1 MADEEYKQKVDSAK
15 QTVQEIFKSG
25 QDKGISI
32 SEIEDD
38 IETYLKS
45 QGLTSF
51 DLKTDGNRREASYL
65 TAFTNGFNTQLKD
78 ILNSVVPELAS
89 ALDVKKFGIWDVD
102 ALIDRETTVKQ
113 ATKDIIDGIFT
124 EEIIPGQKP
133 FIDGGYTPQTLG
145 EQMADRAGADIINLL
160 GIVAAPQVAVGN
172 APATAY
178 ANTFKDPKKVSE
190 FYNAVQNSI
199 NTLLRQYRDNPAK
212 SFLSDVATSIGFSG
226 GAELGETIT

>member
-51 DLKTDGNRREASYL
+51 DLKTDGNRRDASYL

-102 ALIDRETTVKQ
+102 VLIDRETTVKYFYRRNYTG
-113 ATKDIIDGIFT
+113 TK
-124 EEIIPGQKP
+124 
-133 FIDGGYTPQTLG
+133 
-145 EQMADRAGADIINLL
+145 
-160 GIVAAPQVAVGN
+160 
-172 APATAY
+172 
-178 ANTFKDPKKVSE
+178 TF
-190 FYNAVQNSI
+190 YRWRLHTTNSW
-199 NTLLRQYRDNPAK
+199 
-212 SFLSDVATSIGFSG
+212 
-226 GAELGETIT
+226 

>member
-1 MADEEYKQKVDSAK
+1 MSNEEYKQKVDSAK

-51 DLKTDGNRREASYL
+51 DLKTDGNRKDASYL

-89 ALDVKKFGIWDVD
+89 ALDVKKFGIWDTD

-113 ATKDIIDGIFT
+113 ATKEIIDGIFT
-124 EEIIPGQKP
+124 KEIIPGQKP

-199 NTLLRQYRDNPAK
+199 NTLLR
-212 SFLSDVATSIGFSG
+212 
-226 GAELGETIT
+226 